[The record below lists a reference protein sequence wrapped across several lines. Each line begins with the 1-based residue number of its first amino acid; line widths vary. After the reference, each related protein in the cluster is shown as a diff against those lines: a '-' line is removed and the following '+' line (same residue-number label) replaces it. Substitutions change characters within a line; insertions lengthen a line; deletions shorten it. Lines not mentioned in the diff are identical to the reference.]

1 MKFGKIA
8 LLLVLLIS
16 FLFIQQ
22 SSSNLW
28 PWMGGEEEE
37 GANPSEG
44 QEGGEH
50 DGQEGEEG
58 QEEGHG
64 QEGAGSGENPGQ
76 SVEGITELTDDNFD
90 KFLVGKK
97 AVLVGMENLIK

>member
-1 MKFGKIA
+1 MKFGKIS

-28 PWMGGEEEE
+28 PWMGGDEEE
-37 GANPSEG
+37 GNPSEG

-50 DGQEGEEG
+50 EGQEGGEEG
-58 QEEGHG
+58 HEGHDHG
-64 QEGAGSGENPGQ
+64 QEGASGSGENPGQ
-76 SVEGITELTDDNFD
+76 SVEGITELTDENFD

-97 AVLVGMENLIK
+97 AVLVGKKN